1 MNVLVT
7 GVAGQLGF
15 DVINELIKRGH
26 NAVGSDIIPKEKM
39 SLPCEYIELDI
50 TDSKTVESC
59 ITLLKP
65 DAVVHCA
72 AWTEVDAAEEEEN
85 QSKVLAIN
93 VIGTENI
100 AKAALRVNSKFL
112 YVSTD
117 YVFDGSGE
125 KPWETTDKP
134 SPINFYGNS
143 KLLGEKVVSQ
153 LISRLFIVRT
163 AWAFGMNGKNFVKTI
178 LALGKKYNTL
188 RVVNDQ
194 IGTPTYTLDLARLLV
209 DMIETDKYGIYHV
222 TNEGGFISWADFAK
236 EILIKSRIST
246 RVIPVSTEEYGLS
259 KAKRPHNSRLDKKDL
274 RNNGFYA
281 LPTWEN
287 ALQRFIECLERNN
300 VI

>member
-26 NAVGSDIIPKEKM
+26 NAVGSDIISKEKM
-39 SLPCEYIELDI
+39 SLTCEYIELDI

-72 AWTEVDAAEEEEN
+72 AWTAVDAAEEEEN
-85 QSKVLAIN
+85 KSKVLSIN

-100 AKAALRVNSKFL
+100 AKAALKVNAKLL

-125 KPWETTDKP
+125 KPWEVNDKP

-153 LISRLFIVRT
+153 LMSRFFIVRT
-163 AWAFGMNGKNFVKTI
+163 SWAFGMNGNNFVKTI
-178 LALGKKYNTL
+178 LGLGKKYETL

-194 IGTPTYTLDLARLLV
+194 IGTPTYTFDLARLLV
-209 DMIETDKYGIYHV
+209 DMIETDKYGIYHA
-222 TNEGGFISWADFAK
+222 TNEGGYISWCDFAK
-236 EILIKSRIST
+236 EILKIVDSKTIIIPITSR
-246 RVIPVSTEEYGLS
+246 EYSLS
-259 KAKRPHNSRLDKKDL
+259 KATRPLNSRLGKSCI
-274 RNNGFYA
+274 NSNGFKL
-281 LPTWEN
+281 LPSWQD
-287 ALQRFIECLERNN
+287 AIQRYIKILELK
-300 VI
+300 